1 MTEFKNYKLGFLPVV
16 YKTINEHTIKQIED
30 YVFEVLEP
38 EEPEN
43 VYFLTD
49 DEKWFDIKYV
59 KYLIDSVDVFLIVI
73 TGDKS
78 FKIRRNYFY
87 FIEYNVPWY
96 EYLSRA
102 YNKFT
107 DEIICNKEYTY
118 FREQYELKKKQSHTP
133 IGESNLDDYL
143 DYKRK
148 ESNGW
153 EDEDDY
159 QDNRKV
165 EQISLF

>member
-49 DEKWFDIKYV
+49 DEKWFDRKYV
-59 KYLIDSVDVFLIVI
+59 EDLIYSVNVFLIVI

-78 FKIRRNYFY
+78 FKIRRNYFN

-118 FREQYELKKKQSHTP
+118 FHEQYELKKRQESIP
-133 IGESNLDDYL
+133 IGESNLDDFL
-143 DYKRK
+143 DYLRK

-153 EDEDDY
+153 EDDY

-165 EQISLF
+165 EQISLFE